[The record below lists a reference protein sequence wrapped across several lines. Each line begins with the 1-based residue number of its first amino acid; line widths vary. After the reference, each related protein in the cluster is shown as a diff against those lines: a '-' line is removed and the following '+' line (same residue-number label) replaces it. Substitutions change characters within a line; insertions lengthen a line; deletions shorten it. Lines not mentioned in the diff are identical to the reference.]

1 VAARTCSIARS
12 LAVVGERWAL
22 LVVRE
27 VSLGVRRFAEIQAAT
42 GAPPA
47 VLSARLK
54 DLVEAGVLETR
65 PYQEPG
71 TRSRMEYR
79 LTEAGRELQPV
90 LTALKDWGD
99 RHLVDERGA
108 PVITRHAGCGGSLH
122 AVLVCEKGH
131 PVQPRELRAEARFR

>member
-1 VAARTCSIARS
+1 MARTCSIARS

-27 VSLGVRRFAEIQAAT
+27 VSLGNRRFAGIRDAT

-47 VLSARLK
+47 VLSSRLR
-54 DLVEAGVLETR
+54 DLVDAGVLETR

-71 TRSRMEYR
+71 SRARLEYR
-79 LTEAGRELQPV
+79 LTQAGRELQPV

-99 RHLVDERGA
+99 AHLADERGA
-108 PVITRHAGCGGSLH
+108 PVVTRHVDCGGAVH
-122 AVLVCEKGH
+122 AVLQCEHGH
-131 PVQPRELRAEARFR
+131 DVGPRDLRAEARFS

>member
-1 VAARTCSIARS
+1 MTRTCSIARA

-54 DLVEAGVLETR
+54 DLVEVGVLQTR

-71 TRSRMEYR
+71 ARVRLEYR
-79 LTEAGRELQPV
+79 LTESGRSLQPV

-99 RHLVDERGA
+99 AHLADERGV
-108 PVITRHAGCGGSLH
+108 PVVTRHVDCGASVH
-122 AVLVCEKGH
+122 AVLQCERGH
-131 PVQPRELRAEARFR
+131 AVGARELRAEPRFT

>member
-1 VAARTCSIARS
+1 MPRTCSIARS

-27 VSLGVRRFAEIQAAT
+27 VSLGVRRFADIQAAT

-47 VLSARLK
+47 VLSARLR
-54 DLVEAGVLETR
+54 DLVAAGVLETR

-71 TRSRMEYR
+71 SRVRDEYV
-79 LTEAGRELQPV
+79 LTSTGRDLQPV

-99 RHLVDERGA
+99 AHLTDERGVPVVTRHVDCGA
-108 PVITRHAGCGGSLH
+108 PVH
-122 AVLVCEKGH
+122 VELVCEEGH
-131 PVQPRELRAEARFR
+131 TVGPRDLRAEARFG

>member
-1 VAARTCSIARS
+1 MARTCSIARS

-27 VSLGVRRFAEIQAAT
+27 VSLGVRRFSDIQAAT

-47 VLSARLK
+47 VLSDRLRA
-54 DLVEAGVLETR
+54 LVEAGVLETG

-71 TRSRMEYR
+71 SRVRLEYR
-79 LTEAGRELQPV
+79 LTAAGRDLQPV

-99 RHLVDERGA
+99 AHLVDERGVPA
-108 PVITRHAGCGGSLH
+108 VTRHVECGASVH
-122 AVLVCEKGH
+122 AVLVCEHGH
-131 PVQPRELRAEARFR
+131 EVGSRDVRVEARL